1 MDNWRTYTEAQAAR
15 ISSVIKYLLDRGLL
29 EEEEERVAR
38 GILNR
43 LRGVRGGELLAF
55 TDAED
60 KLLRQLEESVWER

>member
-1 MDNWRTYTEAQAAR
+1 MDNWRTYTEAQAAG
-15 ISSVIKYLLDRGLL
+15 ISSVIKYLLDKGLL

-43 LRGVRGGELLAF
+43 LRGVRGGEPLAF